1 MFMKIG
7 DIKSLLELH
16 VDTKHWDEVGQST
29 YLVKVISVL
38 KLSDQKAQY
47 GKVKI
52 LFSYYLSIPICYS
65 KQLR

>member
-16 VDTKHWDEVGQST
+16 VDTKHWDEVGKST

-38 KLSDQKAQY
+38 
-47 GKVKI
+47 
-52 LFSYYLSIPICYS
+52 
-65 KQLR
+65 